1 MKTAMTHR
9 PMSALVA
16 VSIIAL
22 SGTPAGAQTPQEVKT
37 EKNKSL
43 ILGNFMNALGN
54 CSTNPGPLPLP
65 ILRERPAHGTIGIQ
79 IVIGD
84 AAATN
89 ACAARKVPA
98 IAIFYT
104 PARDFVGKDSI
115 QIEFDTADQKIPGL
129 SFVITVQPGEQN

>member
-1 MKTAMTHR
+1 MKTAMTR
-9 PMSALVA
+9 ILVA
-16 VSIIAL
+16 ASIIAL
-22 SGTPAGAQTPQEVKT
+22 SGTPARAQAPQQVKT

-43 ILGNFMNALGN
+43 ILGNFMNALSN

-65 ILRERPAHGTIGIQ
+65 ILREKPAHGTIGMQ

-84 AAATN
+84 AAATG
-89 ACAARKVPA
+89 ACPARKIPG

-104 PARDFVGKDSI
+104 PAKDFVGKDSI
-115 QIEFDTADQKIPGL
+115 QIEFDAAEQKIPGL